1 MTPPVSAWRGD
12 RTASRRVNESK
23 LSRPSC
29 GSSGRL
35 LTGVRANRY
44 LEVLTEEEFVLLQRA
59 RDREPGLELV
69 DEGESFAE
77 AGHEVAWL
85 EDPLVGPALGA
96 DLRDARRKASVLRRE
111 RVGQD
116 FYRLDGAAR
125 QLEIEVASRR
135 VVEAGAA
142 HLQRPGGRRATLDAQ
157 AALRPADDAR
167 QHGQQRLKIVTR
179 ERLDVH
185 LGAGQH
191 VADRHRLQALGR
203 RVAHR
208 DDVDALADECQPHL
222 DEHVVGTATTHRERC

>member
-1 MTPPVSAWRGD
+1 MTPPVRAWRGD
-12 RTASRRVNESK
+12 RTASRRVKESK

-29 GSSGRL
+29 GSPGRL
-35 LTGVRANRY
+35 FTGVRANRY
-44 LEVLTEEEFVLLQRA
+44 WKYWPRSSLSFLSGPEIENRGSNLLTKAKPLPKPGMRL
-59 RDREPGLELV
+59 PGLKTHSLV
-69 DEGESFAE
+69 
-77 AGHEVAWL
+77 
-85 EDPLVGPALGA
+85 PRLVRTCVTLVEKRPVLG
-96 DLRDARRKASVLRRE
+96 RE

-116 FYRLDGAAR
+116 LYRLDGAAR

-142 HLQRPGGRRATLDAQ
+142 HLQRSGRRRATLDAQ
-157 AALRPADDAR
+157 AALGPANDAR

-203 RVAHR
+203 RVGRR
-208 DDVDALADECQPHL
+208 DDVDALADEGQAHL
-222 DEHVVGTATTHRERC
+222 RRARCRYRHRRP

>member
-1 MTPPVSAWRGD
+1 MTPPVSAWRDD

-44 LEVLTEEEFVLLQRA
+44 WKYLTEEEFVLLQRA

-157 AALRPADDAR
+157 AALGPADDAR
-167 QHGQQRLKIVTR
+167 QHGQQRLKSSPESGWMSI
-179 ERLDVH
+179 
-185 LGAGQH
+185 
-191 VADRHRLQALGR
+191 
-203 RVAHR
+203 
-208 DDVDALADECQPHL
+208 LAPVSTSL
-222 DEHVVGTATTHRERC
+222 TATGCRLSVGELPGATTSTLSRTKVNRISTSTC